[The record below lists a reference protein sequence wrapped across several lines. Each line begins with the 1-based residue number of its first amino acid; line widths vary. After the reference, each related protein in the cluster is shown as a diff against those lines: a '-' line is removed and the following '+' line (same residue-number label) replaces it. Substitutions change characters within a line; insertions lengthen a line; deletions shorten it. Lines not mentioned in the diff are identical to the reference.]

1 MANCCDISNPLIRD
15 GVSQPQRQM
24 AALLPDSVKV
34 DERDLADFLVFA
46 YRLSQQIIYY
56 KANGQPDDN
65 EPDGNWQDFFKS
77 SVPVQL
83 ALIGKTRP
91 QVVRDTYNRQLETF
105 LGDCTPNNLAPVL
118 LTWSRVFDQI
128 RSWRINLE
136 SYPPFLSII
145 RGLVRS
151 NLREPLLRLR
161 AFEQSYIMATGQ
173 RLTRPTFYQD
183 FNHAFNLQETTPAPD
198 YTPLQGTRFEAR
210 SELDQ
215 VFQVL
220 FQNYRQIIQ
229 QASSYILHSL
239 ESRQDHPPHIALY
252 VAFWAV
258 LKPAQDDL
266 NRMTQLHLN
275 FFYREILRFP
285 EKSVQPDRAHLLFEL
300 AKFQQE
306 YRLSSGTA
314 FNAGKDASGV
324 DLIYKLNKDIIV
336 HTAQIASRKGLFLA
350 SRTTTQGKQLTGL
363 YASPIANS
371 TDGKGGEFPKDQ
383 VVEAWKPFG
392 DETRSPAT
400 VGLAIAS
407 DIFYLQEGSRI
418 IVLTLIFDKT
428 PVGVKVSDLHTMF
441 VVDFSGKKDWI
452 VGSILESSDS
462 SPVTSTVQLT
472 VNLTADRNPIG
483 GYHSGLPG
491 AALSTDKPVARL
503 RLNNQVKVN
512 ELSPYS
518 YFRDLKLTDL
528 TIEVH
533 VDTIRNLI
541 VQNDVS
547 VLDPSKP
554 FQPFGFRPAKEST
567 FYVGS
572 KEIFQKNLTSLLLKI
587 TWEGLPGDLA
597 AHYRGYYVDG
607 DPNPPDFTRFLASIE
622 RLTQNTWSNEGLP
635 IEYNLFNPENNGE
648 LVNLSPPQ
656 TFLAGETINSVT
668 GYNLQTRNGFLR
680 FSLQQ
685 SFLHDEFVSKYAL
698 QVLASAKNFKKQQ
711 YVNGAVYEI
720 IDDQGNSTLKRWK
733 PSDTLSG
740 NVAPIPLNEPY
751 TPVIRSITF
760 SYTAIANQKDYQLF
774 HLYPFDGFSAIAQPL
789 PVSLLPTF
797 IDEGILY
804 IGIQDLNPPTALPLL
819 IQVAEETAN
828 TDLLK
833 ATVQWSYLSNNTWQ
847 PFEDHQ
853 IVSDGTNGLITSGI
867 GFL

>member
-161 AFEQSYIMATGQ
+161 AFEQSYIT
-173 RLTRPTFYQD
+173 
-183 FNHAFNLQETTPAPD
+183 
-198 YTPLQGTRFEAR
+198 
-210 SELDQ
+210 
-215 VFQVL
+215 
-220 FQNYRQIIQ
+220 
-229 QASSYILHSL
+229 
-239 ESRQDHPPHIALY
+239 
-252 VAFWAV
+252 
-258 LKPAQDDL
+258 AQDDL

-418 IVLTLIFDKT
+418 IVLTLIHN
-428 PVGVKVSDLHTMF
+428 V
-441 VVDFSGKKDWI
+441 
-452 VGSILESSDS
+452 
-462 SPVTSTVQLT
+462 
-472 VNLTADRNPIG
+472 R
-483 GYHSGLPG
+483 
-491 AALSTDKPVARL
+491 R
-503 RLNNQVKVN
+503 R
-512 ELSPYS
+512 
-518 YFRDLKLTDL
+518 
-528 TIEVH
+528 
-533 VDTIRNLI
+533 
-541 VQNDVS
+541 
-547 VLDPSKP
+547 
-554 FQPFGFRPAKEST
+554 FQR
-567 FYVGS
+567 
-572 KEIFQKNLTSLLLKI
+572 
-587 TWEGLPGDLA
+587 
-597 AHYRGYYVDG
+597 
-607 DPNPPDFTRFLASIE
+607 
-622 RLTQNTWSNEGLP
+622 
-635 IEYNLFNPENNGE
+635 
-648 LVNLSPPQ
+648 
-656 TFLAGETINSVT
+656 
-668 GYNLQTRNGFLR
+668 
-680 FSLQQ
+680 
-685 SFLHDEFVSKYAL
+685 
-698 QVLASAKNFKKQQ
+698 
-711 YVNGAVYEI
+711 
-720 IDDQGNSTLKRWK
+720 
-733 PSDTLSG
+733 
-740 NVAPIPLNEPY
+740 
-751 TPVIRSITF
+751 
-760 SYTAIANQKDYQLF
+760 
-774 HLYPFDGFSAIAQPL
+774 
-789 PVSLLPTF
+789 
-797 IDEGILY
+797 
-804 IGIQDLNPPTALPLL
+804 
-819 IQVAEETAN
+819 
-828 TDLLK
+828 
-833 ATVQWSYLSNNTWQ
+833 
-847 PFEDHQ
+847 
-853 IVSDGTNGLITSGI
+853 
-867 GFL
+867 